1 MKEIKKM
8 KDEDLIKILKALRI
22 ELDKRR
28 AKVLEKYTGIK
39 YPMKNPLKKD
49 LVVKSK
55 DIRPEL
61 ERVGHLGSGA

>member
-1 MKEIKKM
+1 M
-8 KDEDLIKILKALRI
+8 R
-22 ELDKRR
+22 
-28 AKVLEKYTGIK
+28 
-39 YPMKNPLKKD
+39 NPLKKD